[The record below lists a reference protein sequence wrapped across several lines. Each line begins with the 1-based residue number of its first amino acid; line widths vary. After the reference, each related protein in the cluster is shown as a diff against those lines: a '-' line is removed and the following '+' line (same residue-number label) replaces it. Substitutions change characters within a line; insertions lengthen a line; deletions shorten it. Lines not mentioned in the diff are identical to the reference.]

1 MKSCHSCGRLMKLPW
16 SLCPYCGT
24 PEPGKRIE
32 DLTVTEA
39 ARTVDIQDVEEDWED
54 DLKADAAIP
63 LEEMSDEDL
72 IDRL

>member
-1 MKSCHSCGRLMKLPW
+1 MKLPW

-32 DLTVTEA
+32 DLTFTEA
-39 ARTVDIQDVEEDWED
+39 ARSVDIQEVEEDWED
-54 DLKADAAIP
+54 DLADEPTVP

-72 IDRL
+72 IDQL